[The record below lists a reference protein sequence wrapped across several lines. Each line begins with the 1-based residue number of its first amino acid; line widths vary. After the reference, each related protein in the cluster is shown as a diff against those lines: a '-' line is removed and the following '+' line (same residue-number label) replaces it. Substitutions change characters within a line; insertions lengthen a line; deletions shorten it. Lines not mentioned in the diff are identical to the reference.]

1 MASHR
6 PPSRRARRGVLPLL
20 AVAAL
25 AAAPA
30 AATADVNIGVPVRF
44 LGGPIAPAVPVAA
57 PVGGGPAAGDAL
69 SLAGPAPAGAALLGY
84 PCDTPDPADCM
95 DWTDAGDLTPP
106 PGTPDAEP
114 GSADPPVI
122 AAAPRVP
129 DPATAAATA
138 GGLIAPAPESW
149 LPWQTPLLRW
159 RPSAGATHYNVQVFR
174 GTRLVM
180 SAWPRAAQLR
190 VPRGVLQQGRTYVW
204 VVWPGRGPRAAPRY
218 GATPIGRATFQV
230 TLRPRLVFRTP
241 GGAPGTTI
249 AEVRPHI
256 PFGRLRLVRATPALR
271 GLPGQIVLDARGFA
285 ALPVTARSAERLGAV
300 LLDRGPTPPLGLRAP

>member
-6 PPSRRARRGVLPLL
+6 PSCRRARRSAPLL
-20 AVAAL
+20 ACVAL

-30 AATADVNIGVPVRF
+30 AATADVHVSVPVRF
-44 LGGPIAPAVPVAA
+44 LGGPIAPAVPVPAPGAA
-57 PVGGGPAAGDAL
+57 GPAGDPLGIDA
-69 SLAGPAPAGAALLGY
+69 PAPAGPALLGY

-114 GSADPPVI
+114 GSADPPVT
-122 AAAPRVP
+122 AAAPLVP
-129 DPATAAATA
+129 DPAAAAATA

-159 RPSAGATHYNVQVFR
+159 RAAAGATHYNVQVFR

-180 SAWPRAAQLR
+180 SAWPRTARLR
-190 VPRGVLQQGRTYVW
+190 VPRGVLEQGRTYVW
-204 VVWPGRGPRAAPRY
+204 VVWAGRGQRSAPRY
-218 GATPIGRATFQV
+218 GAAPVGRATFQV

-241 GGAPGTTI
+241 GAAPGTTI

-256 PFGRLRLVRATPALR
+256 PFGRLRLVRTTTPLR
-271 GLPGQIVLDARGFA
+271 RLPAQIALDARGFV
-285 ALPVTARSAERLGAV
+285 ALPVGARAAERLRAV
-300 LLDRGPTPPLGLRAP
+300 LVDRGPAPPLGLRAP